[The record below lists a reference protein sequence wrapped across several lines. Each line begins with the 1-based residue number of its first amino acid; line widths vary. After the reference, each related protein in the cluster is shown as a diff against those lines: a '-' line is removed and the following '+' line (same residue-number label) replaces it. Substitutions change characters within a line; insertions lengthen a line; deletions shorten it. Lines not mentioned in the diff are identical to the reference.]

1 MSQIQN
7 DLEMKKKLSANA
19 GISQTVR
26 MSTKAPF
33 KATSLNW
40 DAQSK
45 GPDKEHAPIL
55 NPRDII
61 QVAFLIEE
69 DELQHDSNKSS
80 AEKAAAL
87 ASRGDNRLI
96 LGQLN
101 IQWRS
106 AMGDRGFLS
115 TGWLTGRKRS

>member
-1 MSQIQN
+1 M
-7 DLEMKKKLSANA
+7 NA
-19 GISQTVR
+19 
-26 MSTKAPF
+26 KAPF

-40 DAQSK
+40 DAS
-45 GPDKEHAPIL
+45 GTRADGEHAPLL

-61 QVAFLIEE
+61 QVAFLLEDDKSKAEVEE
-69 DELQHDSNKSS
+69 EPALV
-80 AEKAAAL
+80 AA
-87 ASRGDNRLI
+87 GDKRFI

-115 TGWLTGRKRS
+115 TGWLTGRKR

>member
-1 MSQIQN
+1 MS
-7 DLEMKKKLSANA
+7 A
-19 GISQTVR
+19 
-26 MSTKAPF
+26 KAPF

-40 DAQSK
+40 DAHSK

-61 QVAFLIEE
+61 QVAFVLEE
-69 DELQHDSNKSS
+69 DESQHESNKTS
-80 AEKAAAL
+80 AEGDKPAAL
-87 ASRGDNRLI
+87 ATRSDNKLI